1 MTPKQLTSL
10 ARLLA
15 SAIERNDR
23 RTLALASAL
32 AQHDQAILLAG
43 IRQAGKGKGSW
54 FLARAMGTLR
64 KTGQGWEWAYTILH
78 REAEAYPRNC
88 FTDEERNLL
97 YTI

>member
-1 MTPKQLTSL
+1 MTPKQLESL

-15 SAIERNDR
+15 SAIERNDQ

-43 IRQAGKGKGSW
+43 IRQAGKGNGPG
-54 FLARAMGTLR
+54 FLARAVGTLMGA
-64 KTGQGWEWAYTILH
+64 GQGWEWAYMILR

-88 FTDEERNLL
+88 FTDEERSLI
-97 YTI
+97 YSI